1 MTPGYDSMVYL
12 GIDPGLT
19 GGLGLY
25 IPAKPEQSKVL
36 PMPLIKRSTVLD
48 PDQLA
53 KHTQL
58 VAHWVESYDCLGLI
72 VAVEHVASRPRQAGA
87 FNFGLSTGIIHG
99 ILAAQG
105 LPFAT
110 VSPSK
115 WKPAMGLQRGPEET
129 YDQNKDRA
137 RRLAIRLFPHLEE
150 DLKLKKDDGKA
161 EALLLAVYF
170 HHSLKGKETK

>member
-1 MTPGYDSMVYL
+1 MTTGYDSLAYL

-25 IPAKPEQSKVL
+25 IPAKPELSTVVA
-36 PMPLIKRSTVLD
+36 MPLTKRRELFPGPLATTIKGLTL
-48 PDQLA
+48 LA
-53 KHTQL
+53 D
-58 VAHWVESYDCLGLI
+58 SYGCPSLI

-105 LPFAT
+105 LAFST

-115 WKPAMGLQRGPEET
+115 WKPAMGLLRKPEET

-137 RRLAIRLFPHLEE
+137 RRLAIRLFPHLED